1 MYSQNSSFNS
11 KIKLEPLNYILEPIT
26 PSIQLSQNQ
35 RESYAIN
42 GRILKLEQI
51 KCKAEM
57 IMPPK
62 VFCDQ
67 FGSKI
72 FSTDE
77 IGSICQ
83 DAIKHMRIVANMYE
97 TNDGMDR
104 NQNGLRE
111 KSYEQLEEENRRLN
125 SHVAELEAAE
135 AAMRHQ
141 LAAMSSKQQNQNQN
155 AKQKKSAP
163 KRKAEIEAQKPKQ
176 ETKSAK
182 RRKRKSKK
190 IEKLIQAEKNQRDE
204 AAMRQT
210 WRIVVPDE
218 HILKQEG

>member
-141 LAAMSSKQQNQNQN
+141 LAAISNNKQQNQNS
-155 AKQKKSAP
+155 KQKKSAP

>member
-97 TNDGMDR
+97 TSDGMDR

-141 LAAMSSKQQNQNQN
+141 LAAISNNKQQNQNV
-155 AKQKKSAP
+155 KQKKSAP

-182 RRKRKSKK
+182 RRKRKFKK